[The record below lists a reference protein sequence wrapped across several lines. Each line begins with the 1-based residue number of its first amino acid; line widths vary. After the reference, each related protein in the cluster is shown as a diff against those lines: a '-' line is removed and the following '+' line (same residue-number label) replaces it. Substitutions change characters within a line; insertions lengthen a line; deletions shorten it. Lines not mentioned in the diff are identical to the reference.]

1 MIDYAGHVVPIYGLA
16 DKESLMRP
24 HRIALS
30 TVLCCSMIASFAIAH
45 PALSRTASA
54 HVAGQAPARP
64 QLPGSVVVIKRFG
77 AAVRVA
83 PSSNAPIL
91 VTLGCGAIGQ
101 VLNDANGWYQVSSR
115 NLQGDA
121 VTGWVGSARVADASN
136 PPSYDCTDSYT
147 FQLGQHAYSYVRSGC
162 LSLRAYPSRTAPY
175 HYCVANFHD
184 YTVTNGPYAAG
195 ADDWFGVWSPA
206 TGSGWVLALYLLPY
220 RSSTGGATGSAP
232 ACDPA
237 ALFAAAVRKEGFD
250 PHSPDYTSQEP
261 AGAFHPLCIGAWA
274 IAIISRPKLGGTDGD
289 TLFTA
294 VNGQWSE
301 VGVLGYPLT
310 ADRLERMGVPAAI
323 AVIFA
328 RQF

>member
-1 MIDYAGHVVPIYGLA
+1 
-16 DKESLMRP
+16 MRP
-24 HRIALS
+24 HRIVRS
-30 TVLCCSMIASFAIAH
+30 TVLCCSIVASFAVAH

-54 HVAGQAPARP
+54 HVAGWAPAHV
-64 QLPGSVVVIKRFG
+64 QLPASVIVIKRFG
-77 AAVRVA
+77 AAIRVA
-83 PSSNAPIL
+83 PSSNVAVR
-91 VTLGCGAIGQ
+91 VTAACGTTGQ
-101 VLNDANGWYQVSSR
+101 VLDYANGWYQVSYDSSQTV
-115 NLQGDA
+115 QGGGT

-136 PPSYDCTDSYT
+136 PPPYDCTDSYT
-147 FQLGQHAYSYVRSGC
+147 FQLGQHGYSYVRSGC

-195 ADDWFGVWSPA
+195 GDDWFGVSSRA
-206 TGSGWVLALYLLPY
+206 TGSGWVLAPHLLPY
-220 RSSTGGATGSAP
+220 RSSAGGATGSAP
-232 ACDPA
+232 ACDPS

-261 AGAFHPLCIGAWA
+261 AGAFHPSCIGDWA
-274 IAIISRPKLGGTDGD
+274 IAIINRPKLGGTDGD
-289 TLFTA
+289 TLFSA

-310 ADRLERMGVPAAI
+310 ADRLERLGVPAAT
-323 AVIFA
+323 ALIFV